1 MVKLEVKK
9 REIFGRKVK
18 NLIKEGFI
26 PAEIYGHGF
35 ENIHVALPAKDFIK
49 VFKQAGESSLV
60 TVNFE
65 GNEFP
70 VVIYDI
76 QKDNLGEKI
85 IHVDL
90 YRVRMD
96 EKIRTKVPLKF
107 INESPAVK
115 EKGGILV
122 KTVEEVEIEALPANL
137 PHELEVDLSKLVE
150 IHQTLHGSDIIVP
163 SGVKVF
169 IEPEMGIA
177 TVIEP
182 QKEEAAQQPKET
194 EAASKE
200 TSQEKS
206 SQDTSSSQSDQ
217 S

>member
-70 VVIYDI
+70 VVIHDI

-107 INESPAVK
+107 INEPPAVK

-182 QKEEAAQQPKET
+182 QKEEAVQQPKET

-206 SQDTSSSQSDQ
+206 SQNTSSSQSDQ